1 MKKLLLISLFFI
13 SCKYDYAQIVI
24 ATTPEFGYSYSSTA
38 AGLVNSQTYTA
49 GKLYICIIMRVDA
62 TAVADFVLAGTSST
76 WTEIAN
82 VTGVTTGTNLARLKV
97 YRYAPASNVT
107 EGLTISNAG
116 SQDGYVGVLYEITGT
131 INTGT
136 NGADAIVQIVTDAQD
151 ANANP
156 TITMAALNPKN
167 SVIAFFG
174 NDVNPFGASPETDWS
189 ELSENGFNTPTT
201 GGVFISRHRT
211 TDNTPSVTA
220 SASNWVGVAIELNSA
235 LRRII
240 ITN

>member
-1 MKKLLLISLFFI
+1 MKILLFILLFPCVAFGQVTIS
-13 SCKYDYAQIVI
+13 
-24 ATTPEFGYSYSSTA
+24 TTPEFGYSYSTTA
-38 AGLVNSQTYTA
+38 AGVINSQTYTA
-49 GKLYICIIMRVDA
+49 GKLYICIVMRVDA
-62 TAVADFVLAGTSST
+62 TAVADFTLAGTSST

-82 VTGVTTGTNLARLKV
+82 VTGVTTGTDLARLKV
-97 YRYAPASNVT
+97 WRYAPGSNVT

-136 NGADAIVQIVTDAQD
+136 NGADAVVQIVTDAQD

-167 SVIAFFG
+167 SVLAFFG
-174 NDVNPFGASPETDWS
+174 NDVNSFGATEESGWS

-201 GGVFISRHRT
+201 GGVFISRHNT
-211 TDNTPSVTA
+211 SDNTPSVTA
-220 SASNWVGVAIELNSA
+220 SASNWVGVAIELNSSA
-235 LRRII
+235 RRII

>member
-1 MKKLLLISLFFI
+1 MKKLIFLLFPVFSYGQVTITAT
-13 SCKYDYAQIVI
+13 AQ
-24 ATTPEFGYSYSSTA
+24 FGYSYSTTA
-38 AGLVNSQTYTA
+38 AGVVNSQTYTA

-62 TAVADFVLAGTSST
+62 TAVADFALAGTSST

-82 VTGVTTGTNLARLKV
+82 VTGVTTGTDLARLKV

-107 EGLTISNAG
+107 EGLTISNAAT
-116 SQDGYVGVLYEITGT
+116 QDGYVGVLYEITGT

-136 NGADAIVQIVTDAQD
+136 NGADAIVQIVTDTQD
-151 ANANP
+151 AAANP

-167 SVIAFFG
+167 TVVAFFG
-174 NDVNPFGASPETDWS
+174 NDVNPFGSTEESGWS

-211 TDNTPSVTA
+211 SDNTPSVTA
-220 SASNWVGVAIELNSA
+220 SASNWVGVAIELKASG
-235 LRRII
+235 RRIT